1 MLFAVPFKDLFLRG
15 EAEEDKEMII
25 NRK

>member
-15 EAEEDKEMII
+15 EAEEDKEMRI

>member
-15 EAEEDKEMII
+15 EAEEDKEMRI
-25 NRK
+25 NTK

>member
-1 MLFAVPFKDLFLRG
+1 MLFAVPFIDVFLRG
-15 EAEEDKEMII
+15 EAEEDKEMRI

>member
-1 MLFAVPFKDLFLRG
+1 MLFAVPFKDVFLRG
-15 EAEEDKEMII
+15 EAEEDKEMRI

>member
-15 EAEEDKEMII
+15 EAEEDKEMEI
-25 NRK
+25 NTK